1 MRAVMLIVAALVA
14 SPPPSVA
21 ISARSRSVQPG
32 EIVLLSIAAPPASA
46 PVHVRAFDHD
56 VAAYRDGEHGWQALV
71 GIDLDVKPGT
81 YPVDVEAGGAHG
93 RYDLVVT
100 PRVFR
105 TRRLTVDEALVTPP
119 AAEQPRI
126 DRESALMAA
135 GWAAPPPLRPW
146 TQPFVPPGP
155 PQGNNPLR

>member
-46 PVHVRAFDHD
+46 PVHVRAFDHA
-56 VAAYRDGEHGWQALV
+56 VAAYRDGEHGWR
-71 GIDLDVKPGT
+71 GRGCIDLDGKPGT

-105 TRRLTVDEALVTPP
+105 TRRLTGGGRVGTPP
-119 AAEQPRI
+119 APP
-126 DRESALMAA
+126 
-135 GWAAPPPLRPW
+135 APPH
-146 TQPFVPPGP
+146 PPEIAP
-155 PQGNNPLR
+155 V